1 MFKLSAEAKVG
12 LLVLV
17 GSIILLY
24 MTFAVGKYEFGEKKG
39 YAVQAI
45 FDSVAGLDAKAA
57 VRMAGVKIGSVEKV
71 ELSDSRAKV
80 VMRID
85 PGVHIERGSQAVV
98 KTMGLLGE
106 KYVDIIPPERLRAG
120 DSGSRSASDPPASE
134 QALYYQPGETIR
146 HTASPSDVDKL
157 VAQLSGIAD
166 DVKQVTAS
174 LRQVFGTE
182 RGTRSMEDI
191 LADLRQTTANI
202 NDFSHALRSDGTELV
217 MRLNELT
224 ASLNSVVGEN
234 RDNLKVTMENVREAS
249 KNAELALA
257 SVQDAARKIDRGE
270 GTLGKLVTDESMYNS
285 IDSAAKGISD
295 YTSRVERLKTTIG
308 FRTEYM
314 FPQVKDYFT
323 LELKPRS
330 DTYYIFELVSDPFGK
345 FSQTVTTST
354 PPGTTVV
361 TDTYEYKLE
370 YSLEFAKRFGNF
382 AFRAGLIESTGGAGV
397 DYFALDDRIKFSLDA
412 WNTNSKEPNN
422 MRAHLKATVNYNL
435 NKFLFI
441 DAGYDNF
448 LNPNLAFPFVG
459 IGLRFSD
466 EDLKYYLGS
475 VPVPR

>member
-1 MFKLSAEAKVG
+1 
-12 LLVLV
+12 
-17 GSIILLY
+17 
-24 MTFAVGKYEFGEKKG
+24 
-39 YAVQAI
+39 
-45 FDSVAGLDAKAA
+45 
-57 VRMAGVKIGSVEKV
+57 
-71 ELSDSRAKV
+71 
-80 VMRID
+80 MRID
-85 PGVHIERGSQAVV
+85 PGVRIEHGSQAIV

-106 KYVDIIPPERLRAG
+106 KYVDIIPAGRLQTN
-120 DSGSRSASDPPASE
+120 DSDARSSNDPPASE
-134 QALYYQPGETIR
+134 QARYYEPGETIQR
-146 HTASPSDVDKL
+146 TASPSDVDKL
-157 VAQLSGIAD
+157 VSQLSGIAN

-202 NDFSHALRSDGTELV
+202 KDFSHALRSDGTELV

-234 RDNLKVTMENVREAS
+234 RDNLKVTMENIREAS

-257 SVQDAARKIDRGE
+257 SIEDTARKIDRGQ

-285 IDSAAKGISD
+285 IDSAAKGISE
-295 YTSRVERLKTTIG
+295 YTSHVERLKTTIG

-330 DTYYIFELVSDPFGK
+330 DTYYILELVSDPFGK
-345 FSQTVTTST
+345 FSQVVTTST
-354 PPGTTVV
+354 PPGNTIV
-361 TDTYEYKLE
+361 TNSYEDKLK
-370 YSLEFAKRFGNF
+370 YTIEFAKRFGNL
-382 AFRAGLIESTGGAGV
+382 AFRAGLIESTGGAGA
-397 DYFALDDRIKFSLDA
+397 DYFALDDRIKFSFDV

-422 MRAHLKATVNYNL
+422 TKAHMKATVNYNL
-435 NKFLFI
+435 NKFFFI

-459 IGLRFSD
+459 VGLRFSD

-475 VPVPR
+475 VPVPK